1 MWSGV
6 EGRDLSGMRRDSLVK
21 TPGACG
27 LSVRAQLQ
35 MDIDFHSSA
44 RELRFIKSHLRGL
57 YREQEELNNKLAFNK
72 VQIDLGKDAERKAM
86 RVFRTRHL
94 PIVPDATKRDI
105 NLIVGI
111 PFIEGTCINGP
122 LTQPGGPF
130 YDVAA
135 GSETVSAGP
144 SIPSTTP
151 STAGPVFRSTVRGIP
166 PLLPL
171 KYARQTAAF
180 DAGYN
185 ANNNEAR
192 RPLKIKLVKNSVLT
206 TSRRQGKHKTFWQTT
221 FPKRSED
228 SFPDLLATID

>member
-6 EGRDLSGMRRDSLVK
+6 EGRDLSGMLRDSLVK

-35 MDIDFHSSA
+35 MAIDFHSSA
-44 RELRFIKSHLRGL
+44 RELRCIKSHLRGL

-111 PFIEGTCINGP
+111 PFIEGT
-122 LTQPGGPF
+122 
-130 YDVAA
+130 
-135 GSETVSAGP
+135 
-144 SIPSTTP
+144 
-151 STAGPVFRSTVRGIP
+151 
-166 PLLPL
+166 
-171 KYARQTAAF
+171 
-180 DAGYN
+180 
-185 ANNNEAR
+185 
-192 RPLKIKLVKNSVLT
+192 
-206 TSRRQGKHKTFWQTT
+206 
-221 FPKRSED
+221 
-228 SFPDLLATID
+228 